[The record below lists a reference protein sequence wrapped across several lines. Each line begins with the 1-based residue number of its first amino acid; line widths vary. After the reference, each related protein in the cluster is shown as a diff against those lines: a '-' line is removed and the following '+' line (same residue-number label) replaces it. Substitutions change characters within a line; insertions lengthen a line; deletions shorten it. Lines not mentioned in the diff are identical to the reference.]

1 MAVGGVR
8 LVLDFQRSP
17 VFIINKSNMNKIY
30 QEPINKAESLI
41 VGVKRCA
48 DSLAKK
54 GIVINVDALSNACRA
69 LEDAG
74 AAQDAAEVTADADN
88 TVVLSEVT
96 NMQQA
101 RALLMAE
108 PYNCP
113 LSQLQ
118 NKGAV
123 KAAAQE
129 KGVSF
134 PNWL

>member
-8 LVLDFQRSP
+8 LVLDFQHSP

-41 VGVKRCA
+41 VGVKKCA

-74 AAQDAAEVTADADN
+74 AAQDAAEVKLKEARETAHRCLDELKEIFNA
-88 TVVLSEVT
+88 SK
-96 NMQQA
+96 A
-101 RALLMAE
+101 
-108 PYNCP
+108 PIK
-113 LSQLQ
+113 Q
-118 NKGAV
+118 NYSPEAW
-123 KAAAQE
+123 A
-129 KGVSF
+129 SF
-134 PNWL
+134 GIIDKK